1 MRRYLLTSLTI
12 GGSVALLVLSLY
24 LAGGFAPMLT
34 RITGAYVNWG
44 LIAADGVERVKWLEI
59 LTLVSVSFGVAWG
72 VIDVSRL
79 PQKILIVVSIALV
92 TLVLSPTI
100 ALYGRIFDPFAP
112 LTAVLLSA
120 VAAFVYSRTEKGKR
134 KRILEDVL
142 GARVSQR
149 TFDELLQAPT
159 LPEFQGMVREVSIL
173 TCRFFNHAE
182 LQEKLD
188 PAELLKMSNLFIRS
202 ASTFLISK
210 GAYLDESSPEL
221 VRASFG
227 MLGKAGDHAEQACR
241 AAIELRARLR
251 NLSQECESRWFL
263 PLHFGV
269 GICSGPVTVGVYG
282 PPRDSFFSGIG
293 VETDFSRR
301 LAHANVRYGS
311 DLLIGPATY
320 RLVHESFEV
329 RPMEM
334 FYDPAS
340 NSMTEIYQLL
350 ARKEGFTDEDRGR
363 RDLFWQGMILMR
375 ERNFEGALDCFSRS
389 RPPGADDPP
398 VAFYIGRAQEGVAE
412 PESRGSRLT
421 REFTEDGHARLIS
434 ML

>member
-1 MRRYLLTSLTI
+1 MM
-12 GGSVALLVLSLY
+12 LSWLNGVY
-24 LAGGFAPMLT
+24 T
-34 RITGAYVNWG
+34 KWG
-44 LIAADGVERVKWLEI
+44 LFGTDDVARVRWLEI
-59 LTLVSVSFGVAWG
+59 LTVISASLGVAWG

-79 PQKILIVVSIALV
+79 SQKILVVVSIALV
-92 TLVLSPTI
+92 TVALSPTL
-100 ALYGRIFDPFAP
+100 AFYGWLIDPFAP

-120 VAAFVYSRTEKGKR
+120 VAAFVYSRTEKGMR

-142 GARVSQR
+142 AARVSRR
-149 TFDELLQAPT
+149 TFEELLQAPT
-159 LPEFQGMVREVSIL
+159 LPEFQGMIREVSIL

-188 PAELLKMSNLFIRS
+188 PGELLKMSNLFIRS

-227 MLGKAGDHAEQACR
+227 MLGRTGDHADQACR
-241 AAIELRARLR
+241 AALELRARLR

-269 GICSGPVTVGVYG
+269 GLSSGPVTVGVYG
-282 PPRDSFFSGIG
+282 PPQHSFFSGIG
-293 VETDFSRR
+293 AETDFSRR
-301 LAHANVRYGS
+301 LAHANARYGS

-320 RLVHESFEV
+320 RLVQENFEV

-350 ARKEGFTDEDRGR
+350 ARKEGFSDEDRLR

-389 RPPGADDPP
+389 RSPGADDPP

-412 PESRGSRLT
+412 PEVRRSRLT
-421 REFTEDGHARLIS
+421 REFTEEGHARLIS